1 MPENDWV
8 VIDGGQDSDEEVPR
22 EVVETLYA
30 IQDAILRHP
39 MVVQAAFSALV
50 AEGRRFAQTPEGAA
64 LRERLVRSRSSAS
77 ARMIWELLTTN
88 AFEEHPTQALPSAF
102 VERLVQSLAIRG
114 IEPLI
119 SRLFERRSP

>member
-64 LRERLVRSRSSAS
+64 LRERLVRSPASAS
-77 ARMIWELLTTN
+77 ARVIWGLFTTN
-88 AFEEHPTQALPSAF
+88 AFQEHPTPALPSPL
-102 VERLVQSLAIRG
+102 VQRLV
-114 IEPLI
+114 P
-119 SRLFERRSP
+119 